1 MFLIKDYKWL
11 TKKRKDVNMKKML
24 KKIAFTLA
32 ETLITLGIIGI
43 VAAMTIP
50 TLLKKLSNDR
60 DSAILKED
68 YSILQQMMKSANE
81 EGAMANIQNPNDL
94 DEMTNWFKT
103 YFLPFIKTTN
113 VCYDEWGC
121 WSKDVKESNGRKFT
135 NSNACGFRSISF
147 VLNNGSYVC
156 MDDFSGSRFG
166 VILNGVSIGLMVD
179 VNGNK
184 KPNTIG
190 KDIFTLVFKDEQLLP
205 GGYDMTKEEIE
216 ESCSP
221 RCNLGNYRCGSYCM
235 VKAKNQGFKLP
246 VMSDK

>member
-1 MFLIKDYKWL
+1 MFLMKDYKWL

-24 KKIAFTLA
+24 KKVAFTLA

-50 TLLKKLSNDR
+50 TLLTKLSNDR

-94 DEMTNWFKT
+94 DEMKNWFKT

-135 NSNACGFRSISF
+135 NLNACGYRSISF

-156 MDDFSGSRFG
+156 MDDFGDSRFG
-166 VILNGVSIGLMVD
+166 VVPNGVTIGLMVD

-205 GGYDMTKEEIE
+205 GGYDMTQEEIE
-216 ESCSP
+216 RSCSP
-221 RCNLGNYRCGSYCM
+221 RCNLANHRCGSYCM